1 MHWVWRQSIF
11 FFHSVQRKFYCCI
24 AMCSTVGNLFN
35 LNGKKSNQDFVC
47 LLGKISLF
55 YRIREQTCIP
65 WHWTVEAS
73 RLLPWKKT
81 EYNCFGRCLWVSSST
96 DRLQKSTIMYFRNTV
111 FIVADC
117 RCCFSVNKLSPWHTR
132 ATGHSESSTWSWVGG
147 LKEMDVHMVQP

>member
-11 FFHSVQRKFYCCI
+11 FLHSVQRKFYCCI

-47 LLGKISLF
+47 LPGKISLF

-65 WHWTVEAS
+65 WHWAVEAS

-81 EYNCFGRCLWVSSST
+81 EYNCFGRCLWVSSPT